1 VTRAR
6 LELHSPLS
14 LLKQWQRR
22 PDNAGLYE
30 LLVIGYTFDLA
41 FVEQRVVGVAR
52 GLGARVTLLGDAQH
66 GIHDPVDIRQAGR
79 AYQHGHV
86 ACRGAF
92 HPKLALLVGE
102 TDVWAAIGSG
112 NPTCAGWGFNDELWI
127 VIRSQRDT
135 GPQAMAQLGAWLAG
149 IAQHPSVALSSWI
162 SATLIQIA
170 DMVTPHT
177 VDDSEPDLQVLGN
190 TAQPLIGQLPTGPVA
205 SLRLSAPFFD
215 RDGAAVRALVDR
227 MQPAELTI
235 AMQPTLGSYSG
246 ETLTA
251 AVEVVEA
258 VEFRHLSEEGNRIS
272 HGKLVEWTD
281 GVTTKAMI
289 GSPNL
294 SRDALLKSTSA
305 GGNCELAVIYPVAE
319 SLLPDGACVPQDD
332 VRSTNTLPVVVE
344 GRSASAVTVL
354 GARRTET
361 TVVVELVASVA
372 ATVVIEMSS
381 SAAPGEWWKRHQID
395 ITEASRVVE
404 TSFLA
409 PEAAGTA
416 VRATAQLADSRY
428 VSQVVFL
435 TDTARCLS
443 RVGRSS
449 VPRLTRDYGDIFTDP
464 ELLAR
469 FEYDLLNLLQANAV
483 HRVAQPASRAA
494 PAAPGIDDDDRWGA
508 WLNTVETVLGPSLA
522 AGLFPTAT
530 VVGATVS
537 ANTWSIDSD
546 DPVAASP
553 EDEEGIDADAGEDS
567 TRREPP
573 DIPAEQRQRYRQWA
587 KRLRKG
593 VTHDPPPS
601 VDLRMLVTQLHLD
614 LLAAGVWE
622 DDHDWLD
629 CLAEVLVRT
638 PPAGDEIPQRGEPY
652 LGALI
657 AVGLALM
664 RGEATFSGGRPSDI
678 VFQRTWD
685 QVSLWAAMAN
695 PDLIDHYLY
704 QTTQAYSRVADREQV
719 DAVIAL
725 AQAVVEDPNALIR
738 AAFEEEGI
746 DSVFVDGAWVAECGS
761 AQPRALAV
769 RLATL
774 IGKHTGK
781 FAVLARGERGYCVQL
796 WCGSTLA
803 VAESTSQIWRVATKP
818 ASFATPASMF
828 SEGLPPGKNIPRRP
842 GTALP
847 DQVAALAEEIGLNAA
862 KLTAVLR

>member
-1 VTRAR
+1 

-41 FVEQRVVGVAR
+41 FIEQRIVGVAR

-86 ACRGAF
+86 VCRGAF

-102 TDVWAAIGSG
+102 TDVWVAIGSG

-135 GPQAMAQLGAWLAG
+135 GPQAMVQFGAWLAG
-149 IAQHPSVALSSWI
+149 IAQHPSVAMPSWI

-170 DMVTPHT
+170 DMVTPQT
-177 VDDSEPDLQVLGN
+177 VDDSEPDLQLLGN
-190 TAQPLIGQLPTGPVA
+190 IVESLMGQLPTGPVA

-215 RDGAAVRALVDR
+215 PDGAAVRALVDR
-227 MQPAELTI
+227 MQPAKLTI
-235 AMQPTLGSYSG
+235 AIQPTLGSYNG

-251 AVEVVEA
+251 AVEAIEA
-258 VEFRHLSEEGNRIS
+258 AEFRHLSEEGNRIS

-294 SRDALLKSTSA
+294 SRAALLKSTSA
-305 GGNCELAVIYPVAE
+305 GGNCELAVIYPVAQ
-319 SLLPDGACVPQDD
+319 SLLPDGAYVPQDD
-332 VRSTNTLPVVVE
+332 VRSTSTLPAVVE
-344 GRSASAVTVL
+344 GRSAAAVTVL

-361 TVVVELVASVA
+361 TVVVELVTSVA
-372 ATVVIEMSS
+372 ATVIIEMSS

-395 ITEASRVVE
+395 ITEASKVIE

-416 VRATAQLADSRY
+416 VRATAQFADSRY

-435 TDTARCLS
+435 TDTAKCLS
-443 RVGRSS
+443 RVGKSS
-449 VPRLTRDYGDIFTDP
+449 VPRLTRDYGAIFTDP

-469 FEYDLLNLLQANAV
+469 FEYDLVNLLRANAV
-483 HRVAQPASRAA
+483 HRVAQPASRAGA
-494 PAAPGIDDDDRWGA
+494 TAPGIDDDDRWGA

-537 ANTWSIDSD
+537 ANMWSIDSD
-546 DPVAASP
+546 DPIAASP
-553 EDEEGIDADAGEDS
+553 EDDEVIDADAAEDS
-567 TRREPP
+567 ARREPP
-573 DIPAEQRQRYRQWA
+573 DIPAELRQRYRQWA
-587 KRLRKG
+587 NRLRRG
-593 VTHDPPPS
+593 IGHDPPPS

-614 LLAAGVWE
+614 LLAAGVWGP
-622 DDHDWLD
+622 DGNDWLD

-638 PPAGDEIPQRGEPY
+638 PPAGDEIPERGEPY
-652 LGALI
+652 LGALV

-664 RGEATFSGGRPSDI
+664 SGEATLSGGRPSDI

-704 QTTQAYSRVADREQV
+704 QPTQTYSRVADREQV
-719 DAVIAL
+719 DAVVAL
-725 AQAVVEDPNALIR
+725 AQAVVEDPNARIR

-774 IGKHTGK
+774 IGEHSNK
-781 FAVLARGERGYCVQL
+781 FAVLARGERGCCVL
-796 WCGSTLA
+796 LCCGSTLA
-803 VAESTSQIWRVATKP
+803 VAESTSRIWRVATKRV
-818 ASFATPASMF
+818 SFANPGLMF
-828 SEGLPPGKNIPRRP
+828 SEGLPPGKTFPRRP

-847 DQVAALAEEIGLNAA
+847 DQVAELADEIGVNAA
-862 KLTAVLR
+862 QLTAALR